1 VTPAPFF
8 GMTRRAYTIREPVVI
23 PGLAQGFFGNQGE
36 ICAAGTR
43 ILVQRE
49 LYDDVVEGLG
59 QAARAVQ
66 LGDPFDEGTQM
77 GALINAKQRERVT
90 GYIAKGTEEGA
101 TLVAGG
107 GTPDRKGFFVEPT
120 VFAGG
125 GNHLTIAQE
134 EIFGPVG
141 LVLPFDAPEE
151 AIAIAND
158 TRYGL
163 AAYIWTTNL
172 AEAHRFA
179 AEVKAGGVWING
191 GAPPDPRLPW
201 GGVKTS
207 GLGRELGWAGIE
219 AHTAEKTVTLTF

>member
-1 VTPAPFF
+1 
-8 GMTRRAYTIREPVVI
+8 M
-23 PGLAQGFFGNQGE
+23 
-36 ICAAGTR
+36 
-43 ILVQRE
+43 
-49 LYDDVVEGLG
+49 
-59 QAARAVQ
+59 Q

-179 AEVKAGGVWING
+179 ARGQGRRRVDQRRRAARP
-191 GAPPDPRLPW
+191 APA
-201 GGVKTS
+201 
-207 GLGRELGWAGIE
+207 LGRREDERPGPRARLGGHRGPHRRE
-219 AHTAEKTVTLTF
+219 DVTLTF